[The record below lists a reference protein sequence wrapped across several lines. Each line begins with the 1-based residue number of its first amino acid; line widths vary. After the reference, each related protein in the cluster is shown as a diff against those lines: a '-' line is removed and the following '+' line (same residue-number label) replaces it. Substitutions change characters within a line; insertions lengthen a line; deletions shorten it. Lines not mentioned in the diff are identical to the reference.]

1 MAHVIVDGEKVC
13 LKLSVLEILGAFHG
27 SPQVNLTEVES
38 IEIEPNPWVRE
49 LLKGVRAPG
58 TGIPFVVM
66 LGTMR
71 YLQGKDFVAIYRR
84 KPAAVIT
91 LRSGEFKRWIFEIK
105 DMQEIEDLRNAV
117 KLASSD

>member
-1 MAHVIVDGEKVC
+1 MAHLVIAGEKVR
-13 LKLSVLEILGAFHG
+13 LNLSILEILGAFHG
-27 SPQVNLTEVES
+27 SPEVSLSEVES
-38 IEIEPNPWVRE
+38 IELVDNPWVRE
-49 LLKGVRAPG
+49 VLKGVRAPG

-84 KPAAVIT
+84 KPAAIVT

-105 DMQEIEDLRNAV
+105 DMAEIDALKKAID
-117 KLASSD
+117 AA